1 MDNSINTR
9 PIQALFSNTL
19 LLGAAAY
26 IAVMVFAW
34 HLVLGNTEDSLKHIN
49 SMLTQGVRTTLKGH
63 ELILVDLVKNHMRWV
78 LLKTLKMVE

>member
-49 SMLTQGVRTTLKGH
+49 SMLTQGVCTTLKGH
-63 ELILVDLVKNHMRWV
+63 ELILC
-78 LLKTLKMVE
+78 EPG